1 MAKSSILLDFS
12 LLKNN
17 AHFRAIFVARML
29 SVFSLGMLAV
39 GVPIQIQSMTGS
51 TLQVG
56 VAVALDG
63 VGMFIGLMCGGV
75 LADRFDRRKLILFAR
90 GTCGLGFVALSLN
103 AFSSSPSLVALY
115 VLAAWDG
122 FFGALGMTA
131 LMAVIPLLV
140 GRENLPAA
148 GALSMLTV
156 RLGAILS
163 PALSGVIIVAGGVGW
178 SFAVAAVGTLGTLIP
193 LMRLPSLQ
201 PEASEPEHPLRSLAG
216 GVKFVCSHPV
226 VGWVVVLGLLVSMI
240 GAMRVLFPALAN
252 DVYHAGPSAIG
263 LMYSAVPLGAM
274 LGAFTSGWVSGVRRP
289 GLVLLVCTTG
299 AFLSVALLGVA
310 GYFAVALAAL
320 VCYGYLNA
328 IASLLQFTLIQTHTP
343 DRLLGRVNSLGSAQD
358 VTGDSLGALGLG
370 AMTRLM
376 TPALSILSFG
386 GAAAILGLGLMLL
399 VRPLRQCTFGQ
410 VDEEEPVSEALD
422 EAAESPAR
430 HS

>member
-1 MAKSSILLDFS
+1 MAKTSILLDFS

-163 PALSGVIIVAGGVGW
+163 PALGGVIIVAGGVGW

-328 IASLLQFTLIQTHTP
+328 IVSLLQFTLIQTHTP

-410 VDEEEPVSEALD
+410 VDGEEPVSEALD
-422 EAAESPAR
+422 EVAESPAR